1 MEQNDIA
8 LSEEELARRYWVL
21 YCARQCTIITALF
34 CGQFKSFS
42 QCAGCSRQ
50 SSKYDTFSMLQLPV
64 PKTEMRALSLVISYS
79 NGRVP
84 ILCSI
89 RVSVESTL
97 ADIHQALNELDPS
110 FGLLGKRLSL
120 GVMTNSNVIQEFDDS
135 FRLSTYESR
144 DPNDTLI
151 VFVYPALEK
160 CMGCSL
166 CHQYNQSHFSRKL
179 LLNQPVRLRLK
190 DDENHQLTG
199 VIRGLLTDFCF
210 DVACS
215 DEKTRRVFVTDLV
228 DGEKYMLEPGDFVI
242 CRMLPP
248 SGSLPQ
254 RSDVPKYQ
262 YGVYLGCG
270 DSPGSYAVRLFPSE
284 TEVFVKLDQLHRRHV
299 KPRKIYVIQRYS
311 GIVSV
316 VFLAHV

>member
-1 MEQNDIA
+1 MELNDIA

-42 QCAGCSRQ
+42 QCAGCNRR
-50 SSKYDTFSMLQLPV
+50 SSKYDTFSMLELPV
-64 PKTEMRALSLVISYS
+64 PKMEMRALSLVISYS

-120 GVMTNSNVIQEFDDS
+120 GVMANSNVIQEFDES

-144 DPNDTLI
+144 DPSESLI
-151 VFVYPALEK
+151 VFVYPTLEK

-166 CHQYNQSHFSRKL
+166 CRQYNQTH
-179 LLNQPVRLRLK
+179 
-190 DDENHQLTG
+190 LTN
-199 VIRGLLTDFCF
+199 
-210 DVACS
+210 
-215 DEKTRRVFVTDLV
+215 
-228 DGEKYMLEPGDFVI
+228 
-242 CRMLPP
+242 
-248 SGSLPQ
+248 
-254 RSDVPKYQ
+254 
-262 YGVYLGCG
+262 
-270 DSPGSYAVRLFPSE
+270 
-284 TEVFVKLDQLHRRHV
+284 
-299 KPRKIYVIQRYS
+299 
-311 GIVSV
+311 
-316 VFLAHV
+316 

>member
-1 MEQNDIA
+1 MKKPYVELNDIA

-42 QCAGCSRQ
+42 QCAGCNRR

-144 DPNDTLI
+144 DPNESLI

-160 CMGCSL
+160 CMGYSL
-166 CHQYNQSHFSRKL
+166 CRQYNQAHVTKKL
-179 LLNQPVRLRLK
+179 MLSQPVRLRLK
-190 DDENHQLTG
+190 DEEGHQLTG
-199 VIRGLLTDFCF
+199 VIRSLLTDFCF

-215 DEKTRRVFVTDLV
+215 DEKMRRLFVTDLV

-242 CRMLPP
+242 CRMSP
-248 SGSLPQ
+248 SGGFVHRADIRQ
-254 RSDVPKYQ
+254 YQ
-262 YGVYLGCG
+262 CGVYLGCG
-270 DSPGSYAVRLFPSE
+270 DSRGSYAVRLFPSE
-284 TEVFVKLDQLHRRHV
+284 TEVFVTLDQIHRRHV

-311 GIVSV
+311 GIVD
-316 VFLAHV
+316 AR